1 MEHPAKGGDWATAT
15 PSQWIPACAGMTGIN
30 SIMSFPRKREPIL
43 QCSFM
48 CLSGPLTRQKLPT
61 NMEDMPMSNNSKILF
76 VLLLFFAFLLSA
88 SAFAQSK
95 SDNSSSTGQPDQSLL
110 SSTLDPH
117 KLSGI
122 LVFILAAST
131 ALSGVLMKKRKAKP
145 RTHHL
150 LAYTTLIVALA
161 HGIYNLLAG

>member
-1 MEHPAKGGDWATAT
+1 V
-15 PSQWIPACAGMTGIN
+15 
-30 SIMSFPRKREPIL
+30 
-43 QCSFM
+43 
-48 CLSGPLTRQKLPT
+48 T
-61 NMEDMPMSNNSKILF
+61 NDSKMLF
-76 VLLLFFAFLLSA
+76 VLLLFFAFLLSV

-95 SDNSSSTGQPDQSLL
+95 FDNSSSTGQPNQSFL
-110 SSTLDPH
+110 SSTFDPH

-122 LVFILAAST
+122 LVFILAAFT

-145 RTHHL
+145 RTHHF